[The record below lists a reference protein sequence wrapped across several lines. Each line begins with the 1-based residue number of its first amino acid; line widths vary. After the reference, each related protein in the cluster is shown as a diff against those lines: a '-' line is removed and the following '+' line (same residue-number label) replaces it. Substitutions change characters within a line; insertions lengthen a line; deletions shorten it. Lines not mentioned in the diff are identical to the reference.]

1 MKLQPECI
9 SQIAEIIFQTRSN
22 VQAKTMYQE
31 RRWRNEEGS
40 NFRTCRYSSI
50 GFRCVWKKCCNGKQ
64 FRFGCF
70 NGIGIL
76 AGGKWT
82 ESNPCE
88 PGNKFVSGVT
98 EKYHIRWREQL
109 GRGHIIRRRI
119 IRRHIIQTR
128 IMIENGRG
136 LLNIREQK
144 QTKGYPKR
152 IPLFYLSGKQYNAI
166 LNMNLTRKARQVQ
179 KKTAGICQYTRTCA
193 AGNSGRMEKRK

>member
-1 MKLQPECI
+1 MKLQPECV

-22 VQAKTMYQE
+22 VQTKTMYQE

-98 EKYHIRWREQL
+98 EEYPVRWGEQL
-109 GRGHIIRRRI
+109 GQDPVTSFLPAGPPDRREAEQQPPRVVTPRRLRRIRRLHQHAVPR
-119 IRRHIIQTR
+119 IRRHEPPACNLAKPR
-128 IMIENGRG
+128 
-136 LLNIREQK
+136 
-144 QTKGYPKR
+144 
-152 IPLFYLSGKQYNAI
+152 PLSD
-166 LNMNLTRKARQVQ
+166 RP
-179 KKTAGICQYTRTCA
+179 
-193 AGNSGRMEKRK
+193 

>member
-98 EKYHIRWREQL
+98 EEYPVRWGEQL
-109 GRGHIIRRRI
+109 GQDTSFGDTSFRRASWLRMSGFAEHSWTETDEGVSKTDTSFFTC
-119 IRRHIIQTR
+119 R
-128 IMIENGRG
+128 ENNTMLYWTWIWR
-136 LLNIREQK
+136 
-144 QTKGYPKR
+144 
-152 IPLFYLSGKQYNAI
+152 
-166 LNMNLTRKARQVQ
+166 
-179 KKTAGICQYTRTCA
+179 
-193 AGNSGRMEKRK
+193 EKRGRFRKNSRDLSVYADMCCR

>member
-1 MKLQPECI
+1 MNAVNVGLVTFIIQHNRIQGVFLLCKITNLLIYRMKLQPECI

-98 EKYHIRWREQL
+98 EEYPVRWGEQL
-109 GRGHIIRRRI
+109 GQDTSFGDASFGDTSFRRA
-119 IRRHIIQTR
+119 
-128 IMIENGRG
+128 
-136 LLNIREQK
+136 
-144 QTKGYPKR
+144 
-152 IPLFYLSGKQYNAI
+152 S
-166 LNMNLTRKARQVQ
+166 
-179 KKTAGICQYTRTCA
+179 
-193 AGNSGRMEKRK
+193 

>member
-1 MKLQPECI
+1 MERSQSKMKLQPECI

-40 NFRTCRYSSI
+40 NFRTCRYSST

-98 EKYHIRWREQL
+98 EEYPVRWGEQL
-109 GRGHIIRRRI
+109 GQDTSFGDASFGDTSFRR
-119 IRRHIIQTR
+119 
-128 IMIENGRG
+128 E
-136 LLNIREQK
+136 
-144 QTKGYPKR
+144 
-152 IPLFYLSGKQYNAI
+152 S
-166 LNMNLTRKARQVQ
+166 
-179 KKTAGICQYTRTCA
+179 
-193 AGNSGRMEKRK
+193 

>member
-1 MKLQPECI
+1 MKLQPECV
-9 SQIAEIIFQTRSN
+9 SQIAEIIFQIFSN

-88 PGNKFVSGVT
+88 SGNKFVSGVT
-98 EKYHIRWREQL
+98 EEYPVRWGGTARA
-109 GRGHIIRRRI
+109 GHIIRRRI

-128 IMIENGRG
+128 IMIKDVR
-136 LLNIREQK
+136 
-144 QTKGYPKR
+144 
-152 IPLFYLSGKQYNAI
+152 
-166 LNMNLTRKARQVQ
+166 V
-179 KKTAGICQYTRTCA
+179 C
-193 AGNSGRMEKRK
+193 

>member
-1 MKLQPECI
+1 MKLQPECV
-9 SQIAEIIFQTRSN
+9 SQIAEIIFQICSN

-40 NFRTCRYSSI
+40 NFCTCRYSSI

-88 PGNKFVSGVT
+88 SGNKFVSGVT
-98 EKYHIRWREQL
+98 EEYPVRWGEQL
-109 GRGHIIRRRI
+109 GQDTSFGDASFGDTSFRRASWLRMSGFAEHSWTETDEGVSKTDTSFFTC
-119 IRRHIIQTR
+119 R
-128 IMIENGRG
+128 ENNTMLYWTWIWR
-136 LLNIREQK
+136 
-144 QTKGYPKR
+144 
-152 IPLFYLSGKQYNAI
+152 
-166 LNMNLTRKARQVQ
+166 
-179 KKTAGICQYTRTCA
+179 
-193 AGNSGRMEKRK
+193 EKRGRFRKNSRDLSVYADMCCR